1 MDNPDLLTF
10 FKALADANRL
20 KIVGLLSQEALSV
33 EQLAAM
39 LRLRPSTVSHHLS
52 RLAAAGLVSARA
64 EGYYSVYSLE
74 VRALENMARR
84 LLSTEELPKAAAG
97 VDLGAYAR
105 KVIQDYSL
113 PDGRLKTIPAQ
124 RKKLLAI
131 LEHIAQSFEPGRRYT
146 EPQVNEILRGFH
158 ADTATLRRELVGAGL
173 MARQAGEYWKNAAGG
188 AGQEQPLAE
197 WS

>member
-173 MARQAGEYWKNAAGG
+173 MARQAGEYWKTADGG

>member
-173 MARQAGEYWKNAAGG
+173 VARQAGEYWKSAAGG